1 MSYEL
6 SDRAQEEIKAIAREI
21 LDARTDDEAK
31 EAARA
36 MATVLA
42 HYGVVAG
49 AD

>member
-1 MSYEL
+1 MFGKRPASIK
-6 SDRAQEEIKAIAREI
+6 SD
-21 LDARTDDEAK
+21 
-31 EAARA
+31 AARA